1 MGDAQVVQV
10 SRLLDERGIAPFH
23 VQLIAWSVLIAF
35 IDGYDISAIALA
47 APYLVQAWHVSP
59 KDLGPVLI
67 ASLVGILFGSIFFG
81 WISDRYGRKTALICS
96 LLVFSVLTWVAA
108 YSTNLTQMT
117 WLRFLACLA
126 IGGLMPHHI
135 H

>member
-59 KDLGPVLI
+59 KDLGPVLN

-81 WISDRYGRKTALICS
+81 WIGDPYVRKTALIAS
-96 LLVFSVLTWVAA
+96 LLLFFALTSLAPL
-108 YSTNLTQMT
+108 STPLSPLT
-117 WLRFLACLA
+117 
-126 IGGLMPHHI
+126 
-135 H
+135 